1 MIMKIFFV
9 KVRGSDRTIKIEAGD
24 YIIKEGILLFRV
36 SAANTLV
43 ASFVNWESVIKE
55 GSEK

>member
-1 MIMKIFFV
+1 MKIFFV